1 MFCKKCGNQVEEN
14 AKFCTKCGNTMEGI
28 NQTPIQSTPPVV
40 NTPPKKSG
48 GTGLIIG
55 LIIAFVAVIGV
66 VALIMG
72 AAMFIIPSLVYETE
86 EKTTQIK
93 EIKEIKAT
101 MYAQDMSV
109 KYDTSKWKIM
119 NVTSTAKTEGVTK
132 GLSYG
137 DYRIVLVY
145 EKESEIFSTYSFKSG
160 LLSQYKS
167 AGYTI
172 TNSSDTYS
180 INGKTW
186 YSLTYIDREQ
196 KYLQLIY
203 ADGYNTYSITYLSLG
218 SKFDEG
224 LPYAK
229 EVMNTVKIGY

>member
-1 MFCKKCGNQVEEN
+1 MFCKKCGNGLDEN
-14 AKFCTKCGNTMEGI
+14 AKFCPKCGNNIEGSESV
-28 NQTPIQSTPPVV
+28 PIQSAPPVV

-48 GTGLIIG
+48 STGLIIG

-72 AAMFIIPSLVYETE
+72 AAMFIIPSVMTKTE
-86 EKTTQIK
+86 EKTIQ
-93 EIKEIKAT
+93 IKEIKAT
-101 MYAQDMSV
+101 MYAKDMSV

-119 NVTSTAKTEGVTK
+119 NVNSTAKTEGVTK

-137 DYRIVLVY
+137 DYRIVLAY
-145 EKESEIFSTYSFKSG
+145 EKESKSYSTYSFKTALYNQFRSE
-160 LLSQYKS
+160 
-167 AGYTI
+167 GYTI
-172 TNSSDTYS
+172 TNSTDTYS

-196 KYLQLIY
+196 KMLQILY
-203 ADGYNTYSITYLSLG
+203 ANGYDTYSITYFTLG

-229 EVMNTVKIGY
+229 EVMNTAKIDY